1 VIGTGGSLK
10 ALPALAI
17 ALLIGLVLAI
27 SQRTVGPSR
36 AELAQALSNSGTDRD
51 AASDVRSL
59 RCDELQ
65 SGGYACRWQQRE
77 DGVWIERSG
86 NALIDTAGWHV
97 RAESGERQ

>member
-1 VIGTGGSLK
+1 MFGAGGSLK
-10 ALPALAI
+10 ALPALGI

-36 AELAQALSNSGTDRD
+36 AELAQALSKTGKGTV

-65 SGGYACRWQQRE
+65 SGGYACRWQQRQ
-77 DGVWIERSG
+77 DDAWIEH
-86 NALIDTAGWHV
+86 AGQAQVNGQEWQV
-97 RAESGERQ
+97 SPEP

>member
-1 VIGTGGSLK
+1 MIGAGGSLK

-36 AELAQALSNSGTDRD
+36 AELAQALSKSGKDPV

-59 RCDELQ
+59 RCTEAAT
-65 SGGYACRWQQRE
+65 GGYACRWQQRE
-77 DGVWIERSG
+77 DGAWIDRSDS
-86 NALIDTAGWHV
+86 ARIDATGWHM
-97 RAESGERQ
+97 RAESGGDQ